1 MIAPADYHS
10 HLNRLHSRCID
21 YPAVVSIE
29 TFAFC
34 NAACDFC
41 PYPKLTRKG
50 AKMPDAL
57 IDKLIADLEEIPSSH
72 PFEINLSRVNEPFLD
87 ARIYDIAA
95 RMTERLPGARLVFF
109 SNGTPLN
116 TGNIE
121 KLARLRRI
129 ARLNI
134 SVNEFEADAYEKS
147 MQLPLEPTL
156 DVLRNLHPGVA
167 DRRLSFPVVL
177 SRVGDGS
184 TKDLRF
190 VSWVK
195 TNFPAFSAAVSPRS
209 DWMGLVPQPGAL
221 IPDLGCTQWY
231 KLHILADG
239 RDAYCCIDAEGQW
252 STANAQQTSLLD
264 IYNQPARRRLR
275 LDRSSRQH
283 MPICGQCPLLS

>member
-1 MIAPADYHS
+1 MTTPADYPS
-10 HLNRLHSRCID
+10 YLDQLHSRCMD

-29 TFAFC
+29 TFAYC

-41 PYPKLTRKG
+41 PYPNLIRKG
-50 AKMPDAL
+50 DKMPDAL
-57 IDKLIADLEEIPSSH
+57 IDKLIADLEEIPADH
-72 PFEINLSRVNEPFLD
+72 AFEINLSRVNEPFLD
-87 ARIYDIAA
+87 ARIYDIAT
-95 RMTERLPGARLVFF
+95 RITERLTGASLVFF

-121 KLARLRRI
+121 KLSRLRRV

-147 MQLPLEPTL
+147 MQLPLEKTL
-156 DVLRNLHPGVA
+156 DVLRNLHRGVA
-167 DRRLSFPVVL
+167 DGHLSFPIAL

-184 TKDLRF
+184 TTDQIF

-195 TNFPAFSAAVSPRS
+195 ENFPAFAAVVSPRS

-221 IPDLGCTQWY
+221 IPDQGCTQWY

-252 STANAQQTSLLD
+252 STANARETSLLN

-275 LDRSSRQH
+275 LDRLSRQG

>member
-1 MIAPADYHS
+1 VNRTADYQS
-10 HLNRLHSRCID
+10 HLDQLHSRCLD

-29 TFAFC
+29 TFAYC

-41 PYPKLTRKG
+41 PYPNLTRKG
-50 AKMPDAL
+50 EKMPDAL

-72 PFEINLSRVNEPFLD
+72 AFEINLSRVNEPFLD

-95 RMTERLPGARLVFF
+95 RISEKLPGASLVFF

-116 TGNIE
+116 PGNIQ
-121 KLARLRRI
+121 KLSRLPRI

-147 MQLPLEPTL
+147 MQLPLNRTL
-156 DVLRNLHPGVA
+156 DVLHNLHQGVA
-167 DRRLSFPVVL
+167 SGYLSFPVVL

-184 TKDLRF
+184 TTDRLF
-190 VSWVK
+190 CSWVK
-195 TNFPAFSAAVSPRS
+195 ESFPAFSAVVSPRS
-209 DWMGLVPQPGAL
+209 DWMGLVPGAGSR
-221 IPDLGCTQWY
+221 IPDQGCTQWY

-252 STANAQQTSLLD
+252 STANARETSLLE

-275 LDRSSRQH
+275 LDRLSRQR

>member
-1 MIAPADYHS
+1 MTAPADYQNY
-10 HLNRLHSRCID
+10 LDQLHYRCMD

-29 TFAFC
+29 TFAYC

-41 PYPKLTRKG
+41 PYPNLTRKG
-50 AKMPDAL
+50 DKMPDAL
-57 IDKLIADLEEIPSSH
+57 IDKLIADLEEIPADH
-72 PFEINLSRVNEPFLD
+72 AFEINLSRVNEPFLD
-87 ARIYDIAA
+87 ARIYDIAT
-95 RMTERLPGARLVFF
+95 RITERLPGASLVFF

-121 KLARLRRI
+121 KLSRLRRV

-147 MQLPLEPTL
+147 MQLPLEKTL
-156 DVLRNLHPGVA
+156 DVLRSLHRGVA
-167 DRRLSFPVVL
+167 DGHLSFPIAL

-184 TKDLRF
+184 TTDQIF
-190 VSWVK
+190 VSWAK
-195 TNFPAFSAAVSPRS
+195 ENFPAFAAVVSPRS

-221 IPDLGCTQWY
+221 IPDQGCTQWY

-252 STANAQQTSLLD
+252 STANARETSLLN

-275 LDRSSRQH
+275 LHRLSRQG

>member
-1 MIAPADYHS
+1 MISTADYES
-10 HLNRLHSRCID
+10 YLDQLHSRCVD

-29 TFAFC
+29 TFAYC
-34 NAACDFC
+34 NAACEFC
-41 PYPKLTRKG
+41 PYPNLTRKG
-50 AKMPDAL
+50 EKMPDEL
-57 IDKLIADLEEIPSSH
+57 IDKVISDLGEIPTNH
-72 PFEINLSRVNEPFLD
+72 AFEINLSRINEPFLD

-95 RMTERLPGARLVFF
+95 HVTERLPSASLVFF

-116 TGNIE
+116 AGNIE
-121 KLARLRRI
+121 KLARLPRV

-134 SVNEFEADAYEKS
+134 SLNEFEANAYEKS

-156 DVLRNLHPGVA
+156 QVLRKLHQGVVNGY
-167 DRRLSFPVVL
+167 LSFPVVL

-184 TKDLRF
+184 ATDRLF
-190 VSWVK
+190 VSWARE
-195 TNFPAFSAAVSPRS
+195 NFPAFSAFVSPRS
-209 DWMGLVPQPGAL
+209 DWMGLVPQRDAM
-221 IPDLGCTQWY
+221 IPDQGCTQWY

-252 STANAQQTSLLD
+252 STANARETSLLE

-275 LDRSSRQH
+275 LDRLSRQN